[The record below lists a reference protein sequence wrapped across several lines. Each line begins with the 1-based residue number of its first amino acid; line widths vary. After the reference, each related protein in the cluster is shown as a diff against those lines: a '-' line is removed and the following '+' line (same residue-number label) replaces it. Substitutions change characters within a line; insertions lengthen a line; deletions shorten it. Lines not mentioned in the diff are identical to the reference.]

1 MAVFSFKKNDDEVR
15 LAQFAAHQDAAV
27 VVDANPARKRLAQ
40 ARRVLLLQGPLGPFF
55 DRLTVWLQE
64 GGAQVHLVAFQ
75 GGDVYDSRRIKPI
88 IYSRKLE
95 EWPAFVT
102 DLYNNLDIDC
112 VVLFGQSRKYHA
124 AARALAI
131 QRNLSVVVLE
141 EGYFRPGFVTMELG
155 GVNGYSTTMKN
166 FVWKPSTT
174 GADGIPRIA
183 AAASIQPDISPWH
196 FQKMA
201 WHASWHYKAMHDARF
216 EFANYVHHRNDDP
229 KQYARYWLRSWR
241 RKVVSHARDHRFQ
254 THLFKD
260 STPYFLVPL
269 QHDGDAQI
277 THHSPFTQNTEFIIR
292 VMRSF
297 AEHAPPDTL
306 LVFRQHPHS
315 RGGPGHMGL
324 IFGLA
329 VELGIRTR
337 VHHMVEGDT
346 PDIAEN
352 SAGVVLINSTVG
364 LQALE
369 RGAPLMALGEALYR
383 QPGLTFSGDLD
394 DFWQHARPA
403 DKEVT
408 SAFLLQIKNL
418 TQASAS
424 VYGLFNEPLR
434 WKRS

>member
-27 VVDANPARKRLAQ
+27 VVDANPALKRLAQ

-64 GGAQVHLVAFQ
+64 GGAQVHRVAFQ

-124 AARALAI
+124 AARALAL

-196 FQKMA
+196 IQKMA

-297 AEHAPPDTL
+297 ARSVVRTGSASSSPPSCRRSTSWSTTPAAPSDARCASPPTG
-306 LVFRQHPHS
+306 S
-315 RGGPGHMGL
+315 
-324 IFGLA
+324 
-329 VELGIRTR
+329 T
-337 VHHMVEGDT
+337 T
-346 PDIAEN
+346 S
-352 SAGVVLINSTVG
+352 SARCSST
-364 LQALE
+364 
-369 RGAPLMALGEALYR
+369 
-383 QPGLTFSGDLD
+383 
-394 DFWQHARPA
+394 
-403 DKEVT
+403 T
-408 SAFLLQIKNL
+408 SAR
-418 TQASAS
+418 SA
-424 VYGLFNEPLR
+424 
-434 WKRS
+434 W